1 MPYLLLEN
9 RSVVTSSLPSG
20 LSKKS
25 QERAVHSYERQLSEK
40 ARSYL
45 HDRGFTD
52 QAIDNYRLGSVEQPE
67 PGHEP
72 YQGMLAIPY
81 LTPTGP
87 IGFKFRFLD
96 ENRTPKYLVPTGQK
110 PHLFNVRSFHG
121 ATTHIAICEGE
132 LDTLIMDSVVGTP
145 AVGVAGV
152 EMWKDHFTRC
162 FEGYE
167 NIFIMADNDVKENGE
182 NPGLRL
188 ASRIMDALPWARII
202 YLPAGEDLN
211 STVLKKGPEFIQQLL
226 APPVDDD
233 DEYPF

>member
-1 MPYLLLEN
+1 M
-9 RSVVTSSLPSG
+9 TSILPSG

-25 QERAVHSYERQLSEK
+25 QERATKAYEKQLSET

-45 HDRGFTD
+45 NARGLDD
-52 QAIDNYRLGSVEQPE
+52 QAIANYRLGSVEVPE

-72 YQGMLAIPY
+72 YQGMLSIPY

-87 IGFKFRFLD
+87 VGFKFRFLD
-96 ENRTPKYLVPTGQK
+96 DNRQPKYLVPAGQR
-110 PHLFNVRSFHG
+110 PHLFNVRAFHESDESV
-121 ATTHIAICEGE
+121 AICEGE
-132 LDTLIMDSVVGTP
+132 IDTLIMDSVVKIP

-162 FEGYE
+162 FEGFE
-167 NIFIMADNDVKENGE
+167 NIYIMADNDVKENGE

-188 ASRIMDALPWARII
+188 ANRIIDVLPWARII

-211 STVLKKGPEFIQQLL
+211 STVLKKGSQYVLDLL
-226 APPVDDD
+226 SPANDDD
-233 DEYPF
+233 VPPF

>member
-1 MPYLLLEN
+1 M
-9 RSVVTSSLPSG
+9 TSSLPSG

-25 QERAVHSYERQLSEK
+25 QERAVHSYEKQLSEK

-45 HDRGFTD
+45 QDRGFND
-52 QAIDNYRLGSVEQPE
+52 QAIENYRLGSVEHPQ

-72 YQGMLAIPY
+72 YGGMLSIPY

-96 ENRTPKYLVPTGQK
+96 ENRTPKYLVPAGQK
-110 PHLFNVRSFHG
+110 PHLFNVRAFHKS
-121 ATTHIAICEGE
+121 ATAIAICEGE
-132 LDTLIMDSVVGTP
+132 LDTLIMDSVVDVP

-167 NIFIMADNDVKENGE
+167 NIFIMADNDVKDNGE

-188 ASRIMDALPWARII
+188 ANRIVDALPWARII

-211 STVLKKGPEFIQQLL
+211 STVLKFGPDFVRDLMETTS
-226 APPVDDD
+226 DD
-233 DEYPF
+233 DE